1 MNTIE
6 LLQYSLDTAFEVLGF
21 VTADLT
27 QEQID
32 WKPPGIASSIGSIL
46 SHLNTY
52 LDFFLREVCIGLRY
66 EILKS
71 PPPLEIVMKDVRVDL
86 QDLHVRTKRISMLSK
101 DWLSSLTPADLEV
114 EFDSAIGT
122 INVGQMIEAYI
133 IWHINVHCGEISCLK
148 GCQGA
153 KGYPW

>member
-1 MNTIE
+1 MNTLE
-6 LLQYSLDTAFEVLGF
+6 LLQYSLDTAFDILGF

-27 QEQID
+27 QEQTD
-32 WKPPGIASSIGSIL
+32 WKPPGVASSIGSIM
-46 SHLNTY
+46 SHINAY
-52 LDFFLREVCIGLRY
+52 VNFFVREVCIGKKY
-66 EILKS
+66 EIFTS
-71 PPPLEIVMKDVRVDL
+71 PLPPEVMMKAVQVDIL
-86 QDLHVRTKRISMLSK
+86 DMHERTKNLRKLTSE
-101 DWLSSLTPADLEV
+101 WLSTLTPEDLEV
-114 EFDSAIGT
+114 EVESNIGT